1 MFISPVSKI
10 ISADNRTFRECL
22 KLLDKKYRDREG
34 EFLVEGEN
42 LVREAAASGDAE
54 LVLLSSSAAA
64 KVTAPKGVRSVL
76 IKDSLFKKLSQTET
90 SQGIIAVVKKNK

>member
-1 MFISPVSKI
+1 
-10 ISADNRTFRECL
+10 
-22 KLLDKKYRDREG
+22 
-34 EFLVEGEN
+34 
-42 LVREAAASGDAE
+42 VREAAASGDAE
-54 LVLLSSSAAA
+54 LILLSDAA